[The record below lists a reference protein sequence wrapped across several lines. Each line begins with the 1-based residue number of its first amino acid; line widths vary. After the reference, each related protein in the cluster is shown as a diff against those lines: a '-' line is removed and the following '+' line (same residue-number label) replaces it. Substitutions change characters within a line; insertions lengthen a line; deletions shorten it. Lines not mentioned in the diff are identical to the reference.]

1 MEDLD
6 FNQWP
11 VVMQASFRANELFNE
26 AETIEDCKILA
37 LSFVILMAALAPDD
51 TMMSLNGL
59 IEVKRRKKQ
68 GIQ

>member
-1 MEDLD
+1 M
-6 FNQWP
+6 
-11 VVMQASFRANELFNE
+11 
-26 AETIEDCKILA
+26 
-37 LSFVILMAALAPDD
+37 SFVILMATLAPDD